1 MSLSPT
7 NKRVQQM
14 QNVQTEGLELFKK
27 KNADYGDSFANF
39 GPVGVIIRMGD
50 KINRLASVTRNGVN
64 LVDTESVR
72 DTLIDLHNY
81 AAMAIML
88 LDEKKKHKTRVEQV
102 KAMDRKP
109 ADTAYLCK
117 EDKMAMATAQKADVI
132 LENFVKENTGGY
144 GGGPTSG
151 GSGRP
156 DYGYY
161 RG

>member
-1 MSLSPT
+1 MSHSPT
-7 NKRVQQM
+7 NNRVQQM

-39 GPVGVIIRMGD
+39 GPVGVIVRMGD

-102 KAMDRKP
+102 KEMDMKP
-109 ADTAYLCK
+109 QDMAYLCK
-117 EDKMAMATAQKADVI
+117 ADKMAFAAALSK
-132 LENFVKENTGGY
+132 VKKYKTTSEAPYPASGY
-144 GGGPTSG
+144 AH
-151 GSGRP
+151 
-156 DYGYY
+156 

>member
-1 MSLSPT
+1 MSFSPT

-14 QNVQTEGLELFKK
+14 QKVQSEGLELFKK

-39 GPVGVIIRMGD
+39 GPVGVIVRMGD

-102 KAMDRKP
+102 KAMDSKP

-117 EDKMAMATAQKADVI
+117 EDKMAMAAKRAKAEAAAQAEATAADESWNYQI
-132 LENFVKENTGGY
+132 LT
-144 GGGPTSG
+144 
-151 GSGRP
+151 
-156 DYGYY
+156 
-161 RG
+161 